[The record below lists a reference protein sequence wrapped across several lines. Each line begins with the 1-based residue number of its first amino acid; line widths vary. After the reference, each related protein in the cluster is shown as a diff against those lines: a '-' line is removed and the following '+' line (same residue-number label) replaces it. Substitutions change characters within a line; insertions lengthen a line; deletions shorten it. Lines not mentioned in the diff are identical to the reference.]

1 MIVDKGTQWDREV
14 VNKYGARWGQ
24 KFRWH
29 LKYLVKKLLG
39 EDTEAYQEKM
49 RMNYETFYE
58 ILTASLVIL
67 PFFIS
72 ICARF
77 QRNCWP
83 EDYHSLS
90 CPRSNGKNHHQSS
103 CRVWT
108 CPNYVI
114 VDDSRW
120 YCMIVLLQTCV
131 IVETIINYHDRFNG
145 SLHTGAWK
153 LTKRFFLL
161 PNRYI
166 INSKS
171 WEINMTL
178 KWWKNVTLL
187 EWRWLER
194 LWGQICWVRTVITT
208 VYLGSIKIHEFGWAY
223 FCKKSLVDLIVALW
237 SLAGGWFLCFVIA
250 FFFCHE

>member
-1 MIVDKGTQWDREV
+1 MIVDKGMQWDREI

-29 LKYLVKKLLG
+29 LKYLVKKLRG

-58 ILTASLVIL
+58 ILTAFLVIL

-90 CPRSNGKNHHQSS
+90 CTRSNGKNHHQSS

-145 SLHTGAWK
+145 SLHTGAW
-153 LTKRFFLL
+153 
-161 PNRYI
+161 
-166 INSKS
+166 
-171 WEINMTL
+171 
-178 KWWKNVTLL
+178 
-187 EWRWLER
+187 
-194 LWGQICWVRTVITT
+194 
-208 VYLGSIKIHEFGWAY
+208 
-223 FCKKSLVDLIVALW
+223 
-237 SLAGGWFLCFVIA
+237 
-250 FFFCHE
+250 

>member
-1 MIVDKGTQWDREV
+1 MLTFKWFLIVNDSWQRYAMRSRSCEQIWGTLRSEISVTFEIFGQEV
-14 VNKYGARWGQ
+14 ARW
-24 KFRWH
+24 RYWS
-29 LKYLVKKLLG
+29 LP
-39 EDTEAYQEKM
+39 EKM

-145 SLHTGAWK
+145 SLHTGAW
-153 LTKRFFLL
+153 
-161 PNRYI
+161 
-166 INSKS
+166 
-171 WEINMTL
+171 
-178 KWWKNVTLL
+178 
-187 EWRWLER
+187 
-194 LWGQICWVRTVITT
+194 
-208 VYLGSIKIHEFGWAY
+208 
-223 FCKKSLVDLIVALW
+223 
-237 SLAGGWFLCFVIA
+237 
-250 FFFCHE
+250 